1 MTSSVV
7 YILNKLL
14 IYIMST
20 LEKIPS
26 KQFTVLSKSI
36 YIKSQ
41 HRISPKEPNKHEIRG
56 HCRLKWCPASSPG
69 LRPLGEMGR
78 RKFDC
83 TLHPDIRASSCGKPW
98 DPAPGLEKC
107 SLGSLKTCQ
116 SWPWTLGHH
125 RCHWVAVLGSPGPH
139 GRWV

>member
-41 HRISPKEPNKHEIRG
+41 HRISPNEPNKHEIIG
-56 HCRLKWCPASSPG
+56 HCRLKWGPASSPG

-98 DPAPGLEKC
+98 DPAPGLEKIY
-107 SLGSLKTCQ
+107 KD
-116 SWPWTLGHH
+116 
-125 RCHWVAVLGSPGPH
+125 VLIKLFILYNDEKRNITTMQISIN
-139 GRWV
+139 